1 MRNARRFVQSLL
13 DLKLAVEEP
22 LPRENRTR
30 ACRITH
36 KSIYRELGVPNI
48 RHRRLTE
55 PGAYLRRLLSLD
67 YVLNPESI
75 DTLETM
81 PATFAE
87 RPTRGSWKIRGKP
100 IMSHIAY
107 YVIDEPR
114 RVVFIIDI
122 VGGAQGSRRDK
133 YEDNA

>member
-1 MRNARRFVQSLL
+1 MSPIYHV
-13 DLKLAVEEP
+13 VY
-22 LPRENRTR
+22 LPEAEAALEKAATYIRDHDGPER
-30 ACRITH
+30 AA
-36 KSIYRELGVPNI
+36 NW
-48 RHRRLTE
+48 
-55 PGAYLRRLLSLD
+55 LRRMM
-67 YVLNPESI
+67 ESI

-81 PATFAE
+81 PAIFAE
-87 RPTRGSWKIRGKP
+87 REVRGGWKIRTKP
-100 IMSHIAY
+100 SMSHIAY